1 MTRAQAQYLRIYE
14 GSTTYE
20 RWQSY
25 YVNNSV
31 SWQSQVWDYQP
42 FEAEGITS
50 GNVESESTLV
60 VTLPALPNVIEA
72 VLRAVARGRLVE
84 LTMYEFYPLYG
95 NNAPQA
101 SQTLVAAYTGEV
113 VGVEGTFTTLSI
125 QLGSSL
131 APVGAQVPPR
141 KYSTRLVGV
150 PCRL

>member
-1 MTRAQAQYLRIYE
+1 MSRAQAQYLRIYE